1 MNKLF
6 DCCKNKKKRS
16 VVLNWTTRTPW
27 VRCLR
32 MRLVFCLENR
42 VQLELIY
49 SQFNAWHQEIVWKR
63 RRQRFDVI
71 IGAGFFS
78 LEAVWISPWKAAKPL
93 HILQCLSDW
102 FYLHL
107 MMRHTLRCKWASSSC
122 LFFFSFN
129 EPWSCTSSPV
139 TTIDQKPLDLPTLT
153 WLVVNSITIV
163 HCYIVHSVSLL
174 FFGVFFIHN
183 FKKMCSLWISST
195 NRTDKTWR
203 WQQQRW
209 QQKRGRQSS
218 YGDDGVAMW
227 MHFVHCTVIS
237 VPVYLYVCNWIFCGL
252 TEQCTPSNICCYT
265 SYHHKIPIV

>member
-27 VRCLR
+27 FRCLR

-107 MMRHTLRCKWASSSC
+107 MRHTLRCKWASSSC
-122 LFFFSFN
+122 LFFLFQ
-129 EPWSCTSSPV
+129 WTLKLYKLTSHHNWPEAV
-139 TTIDQKPLDLPTLT
+139 RLTYIAAHRLDL
-153 WLVVNSITIV
+153 
-163 HCYIVHSVSLL
+163 
-174 FFGVFFIHN
+174 
-183 FKKMCSLWISST
+183 
-195 NRTDKTWR
+195 TWR
-203 WQQQRW
+203 
-209 QQKRGRQSS
+209 
-218 YGDDGVAMW
+218 
-227 MHFVHCTVIS
+227 
-237 VPVYLYVCNWIFCGL
+237 
-252 TEQCTPSNICCYT
+252 E
-265 SYHHKIPIV
+265 